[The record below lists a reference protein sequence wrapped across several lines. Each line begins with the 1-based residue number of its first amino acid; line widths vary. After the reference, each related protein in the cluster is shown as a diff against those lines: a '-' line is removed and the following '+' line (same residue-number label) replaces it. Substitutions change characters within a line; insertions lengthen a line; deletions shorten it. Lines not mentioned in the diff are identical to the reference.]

1 MKVETKSKSTGICEE
16 TSLIVREKLTI
27 QRKNSLNSSARW
39 LRNSHN
45 LSGLVRKWPSVSVTP
60 VALEKVESLLVANML
75 KDAGLL
81 ETGNFVAKACLE
93 FLGIKFGMARRQL
106 VSKLPKALKA
116 LVPDGAGIEKEG
128 SFIEFHRVDT
138 VTVVPIRILLA
149 PLV

>member
-1 MKVETKSKSTGICEE
+1 MKVETKSKSTRICEE

-93 FLGIKFGMARRQL
+93 FLHRYHWYHRYHRTRRSHRRL
-106 VSKLPKALKA
+106 AATGVSEPA
-116 LVPDGAGIEKEG
+116 VPM
-128 SFIEFHRVDT
+128 
-138 VTVVPIRILLA
+138 
-149 PLV
+149 